1 MSAKPRVAG
10 AEPVEVELAA
20 RNHAW
25 CACGLSRAQP
35 MCDGSHGGCGLR
47 PVVFRPEAARPAWLC
62 MCKQTRTPPY
72 CDGSHRSLP
81 APGSQAG

>member
-1 MSAKPRVAG
+1 
-10 AEPVEVELAA
+10 
-20 RNHAW
+20 
-25 CACGLSRAQP
+25 